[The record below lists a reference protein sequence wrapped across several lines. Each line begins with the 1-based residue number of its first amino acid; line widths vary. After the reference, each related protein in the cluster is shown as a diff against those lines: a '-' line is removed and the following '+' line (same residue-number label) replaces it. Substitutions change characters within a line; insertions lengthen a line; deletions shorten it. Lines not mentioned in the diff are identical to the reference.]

1 MRDRFTCRALHRLSP
16 VLMVDVLCLDWVAE
30 GGSGTANLVALGMDA
45 VRAEQL
51 FAPRTSGSFLSPFTD
66 PVAISCGTWDHDAFD
81 QRELPIDLP
90 ACEEISHFY
99 A

>member
-1 MRDRFTCRALHRLSP
+1 
-16 VLMVDVLCLDWVAE
+16 MVDVLCLDWVAE
-30 GGSGTANLVALGMDA
+30 GGSGSANLVALGMDA
-45 VRAEQL
+45 GSSRATLRAKNKRQFPKPL
-51 FAPRTSGSFLSPFTD
+51 HG

>member
-1 MRDRFTCRALHRLSP
+1 MFCVWIGLRREARGAQTWWRLEWMP
-16 VLMVDVLCLDWVAE
+16 
-30 GGSGTANLVALGMDA
+30 